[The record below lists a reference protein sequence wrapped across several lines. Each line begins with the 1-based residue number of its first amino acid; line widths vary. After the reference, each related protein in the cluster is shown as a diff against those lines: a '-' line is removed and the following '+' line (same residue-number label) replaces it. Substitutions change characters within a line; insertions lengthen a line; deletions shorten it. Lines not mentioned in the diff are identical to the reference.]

1 MHNVKRVTRA
11 NLSPELIARHKEEEQ
26 KKLSAYKNV
35 EDEYLARV
43 CTVLLRPARCW

>member
-1 MHNVKRVTRA
+1 MHNVKRVPRA